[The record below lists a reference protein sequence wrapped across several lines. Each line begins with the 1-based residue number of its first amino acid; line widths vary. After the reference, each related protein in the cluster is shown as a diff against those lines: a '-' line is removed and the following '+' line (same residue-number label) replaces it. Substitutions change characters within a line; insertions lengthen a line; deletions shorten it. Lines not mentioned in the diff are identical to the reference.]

1 MANLAIIDRV
11 VAFVCRRHRLERSD
25 CEDFASNVHLKL
37 IENDYAVLRAYEGR
51 SGFATYINIVVQRAA
66 LDYRIHMWGKW
77 HPSAEA
83 KRLGDVAVEL
93 ERILHRDGRTLDDA
107 VSILAPRHDGVTAE
121 SLAALAAR
129 LPERAPKRRDV
140 DVEEAENV
148 AVTRPNDVEEPLV
161 AEERRR
167 MSERISSIMSSLI
180 KRLPDDERVI
190 LQLRFE
196 GGMTVAQIARAMH
209 LDQKLTYR
217 RIERRM
223 RELREELAR
232 SGIASEDVLDLIGG
246 DEELLRF
253 PFGNSESRPSMPGDE
268 RASAHTGS
276 SS

>member
-1 MANLAIIDRV
+1 MVNLAVIDRV

-25 CEDFASNVHLKL
+25 CEDFASIVHLKL
-37 IENDYAVLRAYEGR
+37 IEDDYAVLRAYEGR
-51 SGFATYINIVVQRAA
+51 SGFATYISIVVQRAA
-66 LDYRIHMWGKW
+66 LDYRIRMWGKW

-83 KRLGDVAVEL
+83 KRLGAIAIEL
-93 ERILHRDGRTLDDA
+93 EQILHRDGRTIDDA
-107 VSILAPRHDGVTAE
+107 LSILAAKHDDITRD
-121 SLAALAAR
+121 SLIALAAQ
-129 LPERAPKRRDV
+129 LPQRAPKRRDV
-140 DVEEAENV
+140 DVEEAESV
-148 AVTRPNDVEEPLV
+148 AVTHGGGVEEPLL

-167 MSERISSIMSSLI
+167 LSERVSSIMSSLI
-180 KRLPDDERVI
+180 ERLPDDDRVI

-196 GGMTVAQIARAMH
+196 GGMTVAQIARALR

-232 SGIASEDVLDLIGG
+232 CGIAADDVRDLIGG

-268 RASAHTGS
+268 RATAQSGGS
-276 SS
+276 S

>member
-1 MANLAIIDRV
+1 MANLAVIDRV

-66 LDYRIHMWGKW
+66 LDYRIHVWGKW
-77 HPSAEA
+77 HASAEA

-107 VSILAPRHDGVTAE
+107 VSILAAKHDGITRA

-140 DVEEAENV
+140 DVEEAESV
-148 AVTRPNDVEEPLV
+148 AVTRPDDVEELLV

-167 MSERISSIMSSLI
+167 LSEHVSSIMALLI
-180 KRLPDDERVI
+180 DGLPDDERVI

-196 GGMTVAQIARAMH
+196 GGMTVAQIARA
-209 LDQKLTYR
+209 LQIDQKLTYR

-223 RELREELAR
+223 RELREELER
-232 SGIASEDVLDLIGG
+232 RGIAPEDVHDLIGG

-253 PFGNSESRPSMPGDE
+253 PFGNPKSRPSMPGDE
-268 RASAHTGS
+268 RATAQPGGS
-276 SS
+276 S

>member
-1 MANLAIIDRV
+1 MANLAVIDRV
-11 VAFVCRRHRLERSD
+11 VAFVCRRQRLERSD
-25 CEDFASNVHLKL
+25 CEDFASSIHLKL

-66 LDYRIHMWGKW
+66 LDYRIHVWGKW
-77 HPSAEA
+77 HASAEA
-83 KRLGDVAVEL
+83 KRLGDVAVDL

-107 VSILAPRHDGVTAE
+107 VSILAPKHDGITRD

-140 DVEEAENV
+140 DVDEAESV
-148 AVTRPNDVEEPLV
+148 AVTRPGDVEEPLV

-167 MSERISSIMSSLI
+167 LSEHVSSIMALLI
-180 KRLPDDERVI
+180 DGLPDDERVI

-196 GGMTVAQIARAMH
+196 GGMTVAQIARALR

-223 RELREELAR
+223 RELREELQR
-232 SGIASEDVLDLIGG
+232 RGIAPEDVRDLIGG

-253 PFGNSESRPSMPGDE
+253 PFGNPESRPSMPGDE
-268 RASAHTGS
+268 RATAQPGGS
-276 SS
+276 S